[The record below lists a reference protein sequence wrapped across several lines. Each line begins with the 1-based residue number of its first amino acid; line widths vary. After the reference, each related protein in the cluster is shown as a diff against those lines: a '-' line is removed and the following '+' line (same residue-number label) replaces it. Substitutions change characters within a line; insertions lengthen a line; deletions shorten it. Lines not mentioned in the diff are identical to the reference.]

1 MMMEWEALTLL
12 QHAGPLTAAVLILV
26 AGMRLGKLWNKV
38 EELLKLSDERED
50 KLVEIEQR
58 LAVLESRVGD
68 S

>member
-1 MMMEWEALTLL
+1 LMMEWEVLTLL

>member
-1 MMMEWEALTLL
+1 MMMEWEVLTLL

>member
-1 MMMEWEALTLL
+1 MEWEALTLL